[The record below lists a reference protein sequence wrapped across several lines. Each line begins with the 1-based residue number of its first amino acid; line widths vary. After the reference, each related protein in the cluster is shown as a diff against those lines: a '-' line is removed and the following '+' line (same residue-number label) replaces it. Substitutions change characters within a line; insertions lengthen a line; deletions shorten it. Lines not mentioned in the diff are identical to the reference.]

1 MKSLTFVMNFV
12 MLAIFVVLG
21 GVALGYSAQ
30 ARFFPLVAAIP
41 AIVLL
46 LLQIFLDVREVKK
59 GGTLAAPPPELVPG
73 QVTTPPTQA
82 ETVRRE
88 IILWGYFLG
97 LIGGILLFGFW
108 ITIPVFL
115 MLFLRQQAECSLRV
129 SVIAGIGTSILFYLA
144 FEKGLHAQLHPGFI
158 TEWVTDNFFPD

>member
-1 MKSLTFVMNFV
+1 MKSLSFFMNFV

-21 GVALGYSAQ
+21 GVALSYSAQ

-41 AIVLL
+41 AILLL
-46 LLQIFLDVREVKK
+46 LLQIFLDVREAKK
-59 GGTLAAPPPELVPG
+59 GGNVEPVPAEPG
-73 QVTTPPTQA
+73 LPVTIPLSQR

-88 IILWGYFLG
+88 MIVWGYFLG
-97 LIGGILLFGFW
+97 LIGSILLFGFW

-115 MLFLRQQAECSLRV
+115 TLFLRHQAEMSWLRSL
-129 SVIAGIGTSILFYLA
+129 IMGLGTSILFYLV

-158 TEWVTDNFFPD
+158 TEWVTDTFFPD